1 MSDPI
6 ADKLDTM
13 VGLMLRSPSIR
24 VSVSKN
30 GTGDY
35 VLDLA
40 KDGEWVRQDL
50 EIGSAADL
58 EAHRGDVADVVRSME
73 FQLVYKTEQSEAR
86 KNIEA
91 VRQARARAGT

>member
-1 MSDPI
+1 MPDPI
-6 ADKLDTM
+6 ADALDLM
-13 VGLMLRSPSIR
+13 VGLMLRSPSIA
-24 VSVSKN
+24 VSISKN
-30 GTGDY
+30 AMGDY
-35 VLDLA
+35 ALDLA

-50 EIGSAADL
+50 EIGSVADL

>member
-6 ADKLDTM
+6 ADALDLM

-50 EIGSAADL
+50 EIGSVADL
-58 EAHRGDVADVVRSME
+58 EAHRSDVADVVRSME

>member
-6 ADKLDTM
+6 ADALDLM

-50 EIGSAADL
+50 EIGSVADL

-91 VRQARARAGT
+91 VRAARARAGT

>member
-6 ADKLDTM
+6 ADALDLM

-50 EIGSAADL
+50 EIGSVADL

-91 VRQARARAGT
+91 VRMARARPGT

>member
-1 MSDPI
+1 MPDPI
-6 ADKLDTM
+6 ADALDLM

-50 EIGSAADL
+50 EIGSVADL

>member
-6 ADKLDTM
+6 ADALDLM

-50 EIGSAADL
+50 EIGSVADL